1 MNIFKKIFSQSKQ
14 EQIRMK
20 ASDIKEK
27 IETEIV
33 EYVVYVLDDRY
44 NLLNPKDH
52 LEISMV
58 MNHHLQLVSEID
70 IAKIDAQ
77 VGNFYMFEEQWI
89 CLNKRNQSFWKRVV
103 INLV

>member
-52 LEISMV
+52 LEI
-58 MNHHLQLVSEID
+58 
-70 IAKIDAQ
+70 
-77 VGNFYMFEEQWI
+77 
-89 CLNKRNQSFWKRVV
+89 
-103 INLV
+103 